1 MAESYSIDGTS
12 ITTYM
17 AHVQTLDGLIG
28 APPMIQS
35 DYAVPGRTG
44 VIAAKPWAGPRPIVI
59 GGIVTGADR
68 TAYQTNLRALANL
81 CFNGG
86 DTITVKRVLDTSTT
100 TTLTSV
106 ATARYINGLD
116 RVEEL
121 AHNVGRV
128 AIEFN
133 LLDGYFYD
141 EAFTDLGATSAA
153 TFSEEIPGDAP
164 TTQVKV
170 QFSAGS
176 GAQRLTNTTTGDYV
190 QWTGDTTTLVELD
203 VAAFTAT
210 QSTSNVIGP
219 VRSGT
224 ASYYWLRLLP
234 GRNDFTLTGGGSVRL
249 LYKAAHL

>member
-1 MAESYSIDGTS
+1 MAEAYSIDGTS

-68 TAYQTNLRALANL
+68 TAYQTNLRSLGKL
-81 CFNGG
+81 CHNGG
-86 DTITVKRVLDTSTT
+86 DVVTITRVLDTAPAE
-100 TTLTSV
+100 TLTTV
-106 ATARYINGLD
+106 ARARYVNGLD

-128 AIEFN
+128 AIEFS
-133 LLDGYFYD
+133 LLDGFFYD
-141 EAFTDLGATSAA
+141 GSYSDSGLKSTA
-153 TFSEEIPGDAP
+153 TFTLTVAGEVP
-164 TTQVKV
+164 TTDIKV
-170 QFSAGS
+170 QFSG
-176 GAQRLTNTTTGDYV
+176 GTGQQRLTNTTTGDYV
-190 QWTGDTTTLVELD
+190 QWTGDTTTLVELN
-203 VAAFTAT
+203 VANFTAT

-224 ASYYWLRLLP
+224 ASYYWMRLKP
-234 GRNDFTLTGGGSVRL
+234 GSNAMELSGNGDVQVFH
-249 LYKAAHL
+249 KAAYL